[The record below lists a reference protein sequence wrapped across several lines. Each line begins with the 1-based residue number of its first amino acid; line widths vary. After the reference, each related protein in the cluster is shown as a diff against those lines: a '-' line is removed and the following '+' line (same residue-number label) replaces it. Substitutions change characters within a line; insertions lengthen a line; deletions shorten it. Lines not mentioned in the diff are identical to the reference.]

1 MRVRNFQ
8 RIIAVLKG
16 KRPSFAFTHACP
28 GAGGRLVQ
36 CAPCLTS
43 LCTCLCS
50 CLFLIAG
57 PAAAQTDTLV
67 ARSVSAPEQSA
78 RDSDR
83 LRVLREE
90 LVNSEQLAATLA
102 HRKVERLA
110 ASDLVAADEAQAQH
124 DRVLKDIEALQRE
137 ISSTRSSTAR
147 GGAIG
152 SAVAVSATAP
162 PANKVIKA
170 TETARAVPPSPWWD
184 VYGKAARTLSTTP
197 LSPARPSGTARAPTP
212 STSRTE

>member
-8 RIIAVLKG
+8 RIAAVLKG
-16 KRPSFAFTHACP
+16 KRSSFVFTHACP
-28 GAGGRLVQ
+28 GAGDRLVR
-36 CAPCLTS
+36 CAPCLAT
-43 LCTCLCS
+43 LCLCS
-50 CLFLIAG
+50 CLLLITG
-57 PAAAQTDTLV
+57 PAAAQTDAPV
-67 ARSVSAPEQSA
+67 ARSVSATEQSV
-78 RDSDR
+78 RDGDR
-83 LRVLREE
+83 LRILREE
-90 LVNSEQLAATLA
+90 LATSEQLAATLA

-110 ASDLVAADEAQAQH
+110 ASDPVAADEAQVQH

-137 ISSTRSSTAR
+137 ISSTRPSAAK
-147 GGAIG
+147 GGGSG
-152 SAVAVSATAP
+152 SAVAVTATAP

-170 TETARAVPPSPWWD
+170 TETVRAVPASPWWD